1 MSTNPNYQPQ
11 FDIDYRRGMVG
22 ENLVGSF
29 LEQLPGGTIEVKT
42 DYHAWRTG
50 NLYIETH
57 QELADGQWVKSGI
70 NLSEADFY
78 CFAGPRAVGFI
89 TIRKAVLINLVR
101 EHSVPVRM
109 DKKSATSRATMG
121 YLVKVADVVALLLER
136 DTDEEHQRAT
146 NGTVRH

>member
-11 FDIDYRRGMVG
+11 FDIDYRRGMIG

-57 QELADGQWVKSGI
+57 QRLASDEWVKSGI

-89 TIRKAVLINLVR
+89 TIRKPILVNLVR
-101 EHSVPVRM
+101 ERSVPVRM

-121 YLVKVADVVALLLER
+121 YLVKVADVVALLLEKENN
-136 DTDEEHQRAT
+136 EEPTGSAD
-146 NGTVRH
+146 GTVRH

>member
-1 MSTNPNYQPQ
+1 VAANPNYQPE

-57 QELADGQWVKSGI
+57 QQLASGEWVKSGI
-70 NLSEADFY
+70 NLSQADFY
-78 CFAGPRAVGFI
+78 CFAGPAATGFL
-89 TIRKAVLINLVR
+89 TIRKPILVNLVR
-101 EHSVPVRM
+101 ERSIPVRM

-121 YLVKVADVVALLLER
+121 YLVKVADVVALIFEGDKHER
-136 DTDEEHQRAT
+136 PGSFEG
-146 NGTVRH
+146 GTV